1 MLCSFEC
8 HCAECH
14 MLSVA
19 LSFFECH
26 SAERRYADCNY
37 AEYDNDNE
45 NDIIWL
51 IVIMS
56 RCHSVQCHYDERR
69 QAEC

>member
-8 HCAECH
+8 HYAECR
-14 MLSVA
+14 MLSAA
-19 LSFFECH
+19 LSFSECH
-26 SAERRYADCNY
+26 SAECRYAD
-37 AEYDNDNE
+37 YDNDNE

-51 IVIMS
+51 IVIVS
-56 RCHSVQCHYDERR
+56 RCHSVQCRYDERR